1 MHAILNVWFLFNFG
15 ETYNQID
22 IRKARYW
29 FANAVLN
36 MKNEQIK
43 KNKKELLKGRSI
55 QIAKE
60 MIIET
65 IGKGD
70 PFTLLKDLINE
81 RKESTCA
88 GFTLGPN
95 DIFTS
100 SDSEDAVEYNE
111 KISSPNENL
120 SKFIIE
126 NGEYLRA
133 VVDGSNKDPFEYSD
147 RLKALKVL
155 PTRRIMQIANQE
167 LNVIEKNRKEYG
179 ELFLYTNELMFGPL
193 TREYEKIRII
203 SI

>member
-1 MHAILNVWFLFNFG
+1 MFHLISIVIPDVDIEEWKLFQPYTLPPHVDGTSCGMHAILNVWFLFNFG

-43 KNKKELLKGRSI
+43 KNKRELLKGRSI
-55 QIAKE
+55 QIAKGK
-60 MIIET
+60 IIET

-88 GFTLGPN
+88 GLTLGPN

-111 KISSPNENL
+111 KISSPDENL
-120 SKFIIE
+120 IKFIME

-147 RLKALKVL
+147 RLKALKYFL
-155 PTRRIMQIANQE
+155 QEELYRLQI
-167 LNVIEKNRKEYG
+167 K
-179 ELFLYTNELMFGPL
+179 
-193 TREYEKIRII
+193 
-203 SI
+203 S